1 MSVLL
6 HDLRYAVRSLLR
18 SPGLTLTALLTLALG
33 IGANTALFSLI
44 NGALWSPPPGV
55 READGLLR
63 ISHMSEARQGRRL
76 GVSYLEYLNF
86 RDRSGVFADLAAF
99 MGTTVAFA
107 AGGEPE
113 QVLAELVTGD
123 YFATL
128 RVRPALGRGIL
139 PEENRSPG
147 AHPVAVISHE
157 VWQEYFGGAHDVL
170 GRSIA
175 VNGSNFT
182 VVGVA
187 PDGFRGLSGMQ
198 SPADLWLPVMMYGV
212 AKPGWDSLRE
222 VSDDFRDF
230 QSVGR
235 LRPGMP
241 RTQALA
247 ILTTLTSQQASEH
260 PEAYERIS
268 VGLFPL
274 GRAAG
279 ELGGD
284 LPIALFAMGVT
295 LVVLLIACANL
306 ANLQLARAAR
316 RRREIAVRAALGASR
331 QRIVRQ
337 LLTESLL
344 LAGAGG
350 AAGVL
355 VAVFM
360 VELFIAVA
368 PIPFP
373 MPVALNGTA
382 LLATLGLS
390 LLTGLAFGLSPA
402 LRASNAEL
410 TPELK
415 GADSV
420 GARRIRP
427 QNTLVAIQIAFSF
440 MLLVGAGL
448 LVRSMWDILVV
459 AHTQPARDEVLVLSM
474 DLEAQGYSDEA
485 SLVFKQ
491 TLLERTSA
499 VGQVESASIMSVASP
514 MSGPEGGRVTLEA
527 GATGAEGS
535 PQPQRVT
542 RHRVWPDFF
551 RTTGLTMLRGRDF
564 TMQDRKGAPL
574 VAIVNETAAR
584 RLWPGEDPLGQ
595 QFRIGSDTV
604 PWTTVVGVVAD
615 AGFDRPRGAETEPA
629 VYSAELQHGS
639 FRQTGL
645 LVRSRGDRA
654 GLARELRE
662 QVHAIDPNLPV
673 LRVRTLGQMIDERYA
688 EGWLA
693 GGLMVVFGALA
704 FILAL
709 IGLHGVVAYT
719 VVQRTREVG
728 IRISLGATQGQILGL
743 FGRDVLR
750 VASAGLGV
758 GVVLAAGIV
767 AMLSAMMADLK
778 PTDTLTFAGI
788 ACLLLAVTL
797 LASYFPAR
805 RATKVDPMVALR
817 TE

>member
-1 MSVLL
+1 
-6 HDLRYAVRSLLR
+6 
-18 SPGLTLTALLTLALG
+18 
-33 IGANTALFSLI
+33 
-44 NGALWSPPPGV
+44 
-55 READGLLR
+55 
-63 ISHMSEARQGRRL
+63 
-76 GVSYLEYLNF
+76 
-86 RDRSGVFADLAAF
+86 
-99 MGTTVAFA
+99 
-107 AGGEPE
+107 
-113 QVLAELVTGD
+113 
-123 YFATL
+123 
-128 RVRPALGRGIL
+128 
-139 PEENRSPG
+139 
-147 AHPVAVISHE
+147 
-157 VWQEYFGGAHDVL
+157 
-170 GRSIA
+170 
-175 VNGSNFT
+175 
-182 VVGVA
+182 
-187 PDGFRGLSGMQ
+187 
-198 SPADLWLPVMMYGV
+198 
-212 AKPGWDSLRE
+212 
-222 VSDDFRDF
+222 
-230 QSVGR
+230 
-235 LRPGMP
+235 
-241 RTQALA
+241 
-247 ILTTLTSQQASEH
+247 
-260 PEAYERIS
+260 
-268 VGLFPL
+268 
-274 GRAAG
+274 
-279 ELGGD
+279 
-284 LPIALFAMGVT
+284 
-295 LVVLLIACANL
+295 
-306 ANLQLARAAR
+306 
-316 RRREIAVRAALGASR
+316 
-331 QRIVRQ
+331 
-337 LLTESLL
+337 
-344 LAGAGG
+344 
-350 AAGVL
+350 
-355 VAVFM
+355 
-360 VELFIAVA
+360 
-368 PIPFP
+368 
-373 MPVALNGTA
+373 
-382 LLATLGLS
+382 
-390 LLTGLAFGLSPA
+390 
-402 LRASNAEL
+402 
-410 TPELK
+410 
-415 GADSV
+415 
-420 GARRIRP
+420 
-427 QNTLVAIQIAFSF
+427 
-440 MLLVGAGL
+440 
-448 LVRSMWDILVV
+448 
-459 AHTQPARDEVLVLSM
+459 
-474 DLEAQGYSDEA
+474 
-485 SLVFKQ
+485 
-491 TLLERTSA
+491 
-499 VGQVESASIMSVASP
+499 
-514 MSGPEGGRVTLEA
+514 VTLEA